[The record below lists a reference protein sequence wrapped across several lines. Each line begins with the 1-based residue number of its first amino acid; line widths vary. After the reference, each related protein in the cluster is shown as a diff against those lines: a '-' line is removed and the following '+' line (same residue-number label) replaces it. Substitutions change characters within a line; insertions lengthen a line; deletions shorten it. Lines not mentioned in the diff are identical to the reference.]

1 MFVGDDLVALIL
13 VVDDS
18 AYARRL
24 MRRNLEAAQHEVI
37 EADGGMAAIEA
48 YFLRRPEVVLLD
60 LTMEDVSGLDVLR
73 KIKELDTNARVV
85 VVSADVQSSTEDLV
99 RAAGA
104 LAFLG
109 KPVASPEL
117 LKQIDAA
124 LGKSHVE

>member
-1 MFVGDDLVALIL
+1 MPVGDDLVALIL

-24 MRRNLEAAQHEVI
+24 MRKNLEAAQHEVI

-48 YFLRRPEVVLLD
+48 YFLRHPDVVLLD
-60 LTMEDVSGLDVLR
+60 LTMEDVGGLDVLR
-73 KIKELDTNARVV
+73 KIKEMDSNARVI
-85 VVSADVQSSTEDLV
+85 VVSADIQSSTEEIV

-109 KPVASPEL
+109 KPVATQEL
-117 LKQIDAA
+117 LKHVDAA
-124 LGKSHVE
+124 LGKINVE